1 MGAVEGKVLDMAA
14 LLLRA
19 YELGDAILQCR
30 ETEDYLRWKR
40 EVEQSE
46 EARRL
51 IREMRRR
58 KERFAECERFGHFHP
73 DYHEALDA
81 VKETERALERIEAVA
96 RFKEAENRLDELLYE
111 VSEILARSVSDSIKV
126 PSNNPLPVSGCGGC
140 ASGGSCGCG

>member
-1 MGAVEGKVLDMAA
+1 MSAVESNVLDMAA

-19 YELGDAILQCR
+19 YDLGDAILKCA

-51 IREMRRR
+51 IREMQRR
-58 KERFAECERFGHFHP
+58 KDIFAECERFGHFHP
-73 DYHEALDA
+73 DYHKALDA
-81 VKETERALERIEAVA
+81 VKETERELERIEAVA

-111 VSEILARSVSDSIKV
+111 VSELIARSVSD
-126 PSNNPLPVSGCGGC
+126 
-140 ASGGSCGCG
+140 

>member
-1 MGAVEGKVLDMAA
+1 MSAVESNVLDMAA

-19 YELGDAILQCR
+19 YDLGDAILKCA

-51 IREMRRR
+51 IREMQRR
-58 KERFAECERFGHFHP
+58 KDIFAECERFGHFHP
-73 DYHEALDA
+73 DYHKALDA
-81 VKETERALERIEAVA
+81 VKETERELERIEAVA

-111 VSEILARSVSDSIKV
+111 VSELIARSVSDSIKV
-126 PSNNPLPVSGCGGC
+126 PSNNPLSTSGCGGC